1 MGATNVT
8 YTASYA
14 VAACP
19 IGQYRAEYFGN
30 VSLSGTPLFTR
41 CETTVKPGKLVARPV
56 PSGSSA
62 CLLREVC
69 LSIGRVLISFRR

>member
-1 MGATNVT
+1 VGATNVT
-8 YTASYA
+8 YTASYSA

-41 CETTVKPGKLVARPV
+41 CETTVKPGKLVARLV

-62 CLLREVC
+62 CPPP
-69 LSIGRVLISFRR
+69 